1 MHFFRSRFKEWTIA
15 NAIGTVTTM
24 GLLSLLVVWLHKRG
38 YLCPALASA
47 ATVAT
52 DENEEASAIGARKTI
67 HFPNYIIR

>member
-1 MHFFRSRFKEWTIA
+1 
-15 NAIGTVTTM
+15 M